1 MPRTEV
7 ILFKEDDESVPLV
20 EWLESVPKKPQAK
33 CVAVK
38 RKERFRRDPEKH
50 SERFTKD

>member
-7 ILFKEDDESVPLV
+7 ILFKEDDGSVPLV
-20 EWLESVPKKPQAK
+20 EWLVSVPNKPQGK
-33 CVAVK
+33 CVAVR
-38 RKERFRRDPEKH
+38 RKDRFQRNPQKH